1 MAAYILD
8 FKTKDHVALN
18 SVEPLPLTYSCDR
31 VYVEYYFKIDSNGNI
46 NISKIGKTRDG
57 RPYREGVG
65 IEQVLSINDNI
76 PIPDYFID
84 IIN

>member
-1 MAAYILD
+1 MIAAAD
-8 FKTKDHVALN
+8 
-18 SVEPLPLTYSCDR
+18 
-31 VYVEYYFKIDSNGNI
+31 I

-84 IIN
+84 IINFLLKPILSCDIERFENSLNFPTGG